1 MCSRGCDLYHSVC
14 LSVGDVLLQLHV
26 QERRGGADGGGVGG
40 VSDQSHQRGHH
51 LDRGASDGEG
61 RATPTPALPHGLYG
75 GLLHSSHHLPQPA
88 VRGKSTGKCLKYI
101 TCRLRW

>member
-1 MCSRGCDLYHSVC
+1 MIYITLSVC

-40 VSDQSHQRGHH
+40 VSDQSNQCGHH

-61 RATPTPALPHGLYG
+61 RATPTPTLPHGLYG

-101 TCRLRW
+101 TCRFRW